1 MIEESLP
8 EPIQTVLEEKVVG
21 VEPPHGLDISIGAT
35 QAPDALVAARG
46 LSTIRLAA
54 PERQLRRAR
63 LDQIARAVGRAG
75 IEHGP
80 PHRDVGSTE
89 RIQRVAKKP
98 LLVQARDR
106 DRDA

>member
-1 MIEESLP
+1 MIDERLP
-8 EPIQTVLEEKVVG
+8 EPIQTVLEEEVVG

-35 QAPDALVAARG
+35 QAPDALVDGRG

-75 IEHGP
+75 IEHSP
-80 PHRDVGSTE
+80 THLDAGSVE
-89 RIQRVAKKP
+89 RIQGGAKKP
-98 LLVQARDR
+98 RL
-106 DRDA
+106 